1 MKKIVGNSHKLKEA
15 LKIVDKVAKTDATV
29 LVTGE
34 SGTGKELIVR
44 EIHKKSSRANKPFV
58 PINCGAIP
66 KELLESE
73 LFGHEKGAFTHAIR
87 SRPGRFELANGGT
100 LFLDEI
106 AELDVYLQVKLL
118 RAIQE
123 KEFERVGGTRTIKV
137 DVRIIAA
144 TNKDLEKEV
153 EKGNFRED
161 LFYRLNVVNISIPPL
176 RERKDDILLLANYF
190 LKKFCSQN
198 SKKTFKLEKEV
209 EQALLNYSWPGNV
222 RELENLME
230 RLSIL
235 CDNDIVTLEDLPSKI
250 VNKSIYRDDIK
261 IETPTFEE
269 FTYPTLN
276 TLKKLN
282 MNLKQLLEE
291 IENRLIVEAL
301 EKSKGVKNRAA
312 QLLGL
317 KRTTLIEKLKKK
329 KIKV

>member
-1 MKKIVGNSHKLKEA
+1 MKKIIGSSEKLKEA

-176 RERKDDILLLANYF
+176 RQRKDDILLLANYF
-190 LKKFCSQN
+190 LKKFCTQN
-198 SKKTFKLEKEV
+198 NKKIFRLEKKV

-235 CDNDIVTLEDLPSKI
+235 CDNDTVTLEDLPFKI
-250 VNKSIYRDDIK
+250 LNNSIYRDNTKIK
-261 IETPTFEE
+261 SPVFEE
-269 FTYPTLN
+269 FTYPTLD

-291 IENRLIVEAL
+291 IENRLIIEAL

>member
-1 MKKIVGNSHKLKEA
+1 MKKIIGNSEKLKEA

-190 LKKFCSQN
+190 LKKFCAQN
-198 SKKTFKLEKEV
+198 NKKVYKLEKKV
-209 EQALLNYSWPGNV
+209 EQALLNYPWPGNV

-230 RLSIL
+230 RISIL
-235 CDNDIVTLEDLPSKI
+235 CDNETVTLEDLPSKI
-250 VNKSIYRDDIK
+250 LNNSIYKEDTK
-261 IETPTFEE
+261 SPTFEE
-269 FTYPTLN
+269 FTYPTLD

-282 MNLKQLLEE
+282 MNLKQLLDE
-291 IENRLIVEAL
+291 IENRLIIEAL

>member
-1 MKKIVGNSHKLKEA
+1 MKEIIGNSRNLKEA

-176 RERKDDILLLANYF
+176 RQRKDDILLLANYF
-190 LKKFCSQN
+190 LKKFCTQN
-198 SKKTFKLEKEV
+198 NKKIFRLEQKV

-235 CDNDIVTLEDLPSKI
+235 CDNDTVTLEDLPFKI
-250 VNKSIYRDDIK
+250 LNNSIYRDNTKIK
-261 IETPTFEE
+261 SPVFEE
-269 FTYPTLN
+269 FTYPTLD

-291 IENRLIVEAL
+291 IENRLLVEAL

>member
-235 CDNDIVTLEDLPSKI
+235 CDNDTVTLEDLPSKI
-250 VNKSIYRDDIK
+250 LNKSIYRDDTK
-261 IETPTFEE
+261 IGTPTFEE

>member
-1 MKKIVGNSHKLKEA
+1 MKEIIGNSRKLKEA

-161 LFYRLNVVNISIPPL
+161 LFYRLNVVNISIHPL
-176 RERKDDILLLANYF
+176 RQRKDDILLLANYF
-190 LKKFCSQN
+190 LKKFCTQN
-198 SKKTFKLEKEV
+198 NKKIFRLEKKV

-235 CDNDIVTLEDLPSKI
+235 CDNDTVTLEDLPFKI
-250 VNKSIYRDDIK
+250 LNNSIYRDNTKIK
-261 IETPTFEE
+261 SPVFEE
-269 FTYPTLN
+269 FTYPTLD

-291 IENRLIVEAL
+291 IENRLIIEAL

>member
-1 MKKIVGNSHKLKEA
+1 MKKIIGSSEKLKEA

-153 EKGNFRED
+153 KKGNFRED

-176 RERKDDILLLANYF
+176 RQRKEDILLLANYF
-190 LKKFCSQN
+190 LKKFCTQN
-198 SKKTFKLEKEV
+198 NKKIFRLEKKV
-209 EQALLNYSWPGNV
+209 EQALINYSWPGNV

-235 CDNDIVTLEDLPSKI
+235 CDNETVTLEDLPSKI
-250 VNKSIYRDDIK
+250 LNNSIYRDNTKIK
-261 IETPTFEE
+261 STVFEE
-269 FTYPTLN
+269 FTYPTLD

>member
-1 MKKIVGNSHKLKEA
+1 MKEIIGNSRNLKEA

-176 RERKDDILLLANYF
+176 RQRKDDILLLANYF
-190 LKKFCSQN
+190 LKKFCTQN
-198 SKKTFKLEKEV
+198 NKKIFRLEKKV

-235 CDNDIVTLEDLPSKI
+235 CDNDTVTLEDLPFKI
-250 VNKSIYRDDIK
+250 LNNSIYRDNTKIK
-261 IETPTFEE
+261 SPVFEE
-269 FTYPTLN
+269 FTYPTLD

-291 IENRLIVEAL
+291 IENRLIIEAL

>member
-1 MKKIVGNSHKLKEA
+1 MKKIIGNSEKLKEA

-190 LKKFCSQN
+190 LKKFCAQN
-198 SKKTFKLEKEV
+198 NKKVFKLEKKV
-209 EQALLNYSWPGNV
+209 EQALLNYPWPGNV

-230 RLSIL
+230 RISIL
-235 CDNDIVTLEDLPSKI
+235 CDNETVTLEDLPSKI
-250 VNKSIYRDDIK
+250 LNNSIYKEDTK
-261 IETPTFEE
+261 SPTFEE
-269 FTYPTLN
+269 FTYPTLD

-282 MNLKQLLEE
+282 MNLKQLLDE
-291 IENRLIVEAL
+291 IENRLIIEAL

>member
-1 MKKIVGNSHKLKEA
+1 MKEIIGNSRKLKEA

-176 RERKDDILLLANYF
+176 RQRKDDILLLANYF
-190 LKKFCSQN
+190 LKKFCTQN
-198 SKKTFKLEKEV
+198 NKKIFRLEKKV
-209 EQALLNYSWPGNV
+209 EQALINYSWPGNV

-235 CDNDIVTLEDLPSKI
+235 CDNETVTLEDLPSKI
-250 VNKSIYRDDIK
+250 LNNSIYRDDTK
-261 IETPTFEE
+261 MKSPVFEE
-269 FTYPTLN
+269 FTYPTLD

-291 IENRLIVEAL
+291 IENRLLVEAL